1 VKKAVRLLAAIA
13 GVSAIVALSFL
24 GNATAL
30 AGSGHGAIP
39 RPPNTLAPMTTGATM
54 TATSA
59 ATTLATSVASPTHK
73 AIQPMTV
80 APGGGDWICVNSIPQ
95 PTC

>member
-24 GNATAL
+24 GNARAL

-39 RPPNTLAPMTTGATM
+39 RPPNTLAPMATGDND
-54 TATSA
+54 
-59 ATTLATSVASPTHK
+59 
-73 AIQPMTV
+73 
-80 APGGGDWICVNSIPQ
+80 GDVSRHNSGHLLCLPDTQ
-95 PTC
+95 GDPAYDRGTWWW